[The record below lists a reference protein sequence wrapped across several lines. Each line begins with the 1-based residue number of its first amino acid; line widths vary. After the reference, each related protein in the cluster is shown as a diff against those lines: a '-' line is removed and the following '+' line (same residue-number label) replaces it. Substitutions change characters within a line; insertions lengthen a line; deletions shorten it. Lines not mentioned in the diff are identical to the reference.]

1 MESPKKD
8 RGKKRSKTTVSKM
21 KLFIGHQQPLQDHEL
36 SPLFVENMEL
46 LNKVKGTIVSE
57 YLPEEFTIHD
67 NQGK

>member
-1 MESPKKD
+1 
-8 RGKKRSKTTVSKM
+8 M